1 MKKHRIATYLFWIL
15 LAEGVG
21 GAAGWL
27 TRDSVGLYTE
37 SIVQPPLS
45 PPAWVFPVVWGLLYA
60 LMGISAARIALAPG
74 ARDRSRSLWIF
85 GLQLAMNFFWSIL
98 FFNFQQ
104 FGLAL
109 LWLGALWGV
118 ILWMIGSFL
127 EIDKTAAFLQLPYLA
142 WVTFAAYLNLGVWL
156 LN

>member
-37 SIVQPPLS
+37 RIVQPPLS

-98 FFNFQQ
+98 FFRFQM

-109 LWLGALWGV
+109 IWLAALWGV
-118 ILWMIGSFL
+118 ILWMITVFARVEPL
-127 EIDKTAAFLQLPYLA
+127 AARLQIPYLV
-142 WVTFAAYLNLGVWL
+142 WVAFAGYLNLGVWI